1 MMDRDTWEECES
13 SEAPTM
19 GGMSHL
25 STSTRLACCGALS
38 AHVDA
43 VMAAEQVCEKAGTAL
58 GAEPPDLVSLFVSG
72 EHAQELAPIAE
83 VVRRTLRPGTLIG
96 VTGEGVLG
104 EGEEIERRNG
114 VSLFAA
120 SMPGTRLH
128 PFTYQ
133 GLPHAKDERDLEG
146 LSRVAE
152 AIGASGGTGGVR
164 GVMLFVDP
172 FSVPTASAVSM
183 LASTARVLEG
193 VRRIPVIGGMASAS
207 TVPQNNLLLL
217 DDVIMRT
224 GGVGVT
230 ISGDVSLDVMVSQG
244 CRPIGSP
251 LVVTSGRRNVI
262 RELGGRRALDVVR
275 ELVEGLDEESR
286 RLIANG
292 MFLGRVVNEYKERFG
307 RGDFLIRA
315 VLGVEQESGAIV
327 VGDSVRVGQ
336 TVQFHVRDAETAH
349 EDLRLLLAAQ
359 QLQTPPLGG
368 LLFTCNGRGT
378 RLFQEPH
385 HDAQTVSQTLK
396 GDDGSPMPVAG
407 FFCAGEIGPIGNH
420 SFVHGHTATLAMI
433 RERRRGVFDGE

>member
-1 MMDRDTWEECES
+1 
-13 SEAPTM
+13 
-19 GGMSHL
+19 
-25 STSTRLACCGALS
+25 
-38 AHVDA
+38 
-43 VMAAEQVCEKAGTAL
+43 MAAEQVCEKAVASL
-58 GAEPPDLVSLFVSG
+58 GAESADLVTLFVSG
-72 EHAQELAPIAE
+72 EHAQEMAPIAE
-83 VVRRTLRPGTLIG
+83 VVRRALKPGTLIG

-120 SMPGTRLH
+120 SMPGTSLH

-133 GLPHAKDERDLEG
+133 GLPHAKDEQDFDG

-152 AIGASGGTGGVR
+152 AIGATGGAGGVR
-164 GVMLFVDP
+164 AIMFFVDP

-183 LASTARVLEG
+183 LASTSRVLDG
-193 VRRIPVIGGMASAS
+193 VRRVPVIGGMASAS
-207 TVPQNNLLLL
+207 TAPQNNLLLL
-217 DDVIMRT
+217 DDMIMRT

-230 ISGDVSLDVMVSQG
+230 ISGDVAVDVTVSQG
-244 CRPIGSP
+244 CRPIAAP
-251 LVVTSGRRNVI
+251 MVVTSGRRNVI

-275 ELVEGLDEESR
+275 EVVETLDEDTR

-292 MFLGRVVNEYKERFG
+292 MFIGRVVNEYKERFG

-336 TVQFHVRDAETAH
+336 TVQFHVRDADTAH

-378 RLFQEPH
+378 RLFQEPN
-385 HDAQTVSQTLK
+385 HDAKTVAETLK
-396 GDDGSPMPVAG
+396 GDDGAPMPVAG
-407 FFCAGEIGPIGNH
+407 FFCAGEIGPIGDH

-433 RERRRGVFDGE
+433 RPRRRGIFDAD